1 MVYLSVTVLNML
13 WNKLSGAGGA
23 GGPALIGF
31 TFVASASTNIG
42 ASTITIPAT
51 AQAGDLCVLLDS
63 TVNTTATLPT
73 NVVPSG
79 FTQIMTAAF
88 VRANGT
94 TSARMTCSYKVLVS
108 GDAGSSITGLGNTN
122 PRKIALVFRPD
133 SSITTVSYST
143 ANTQT
148 ESPNA
153 GTSEALSLVMDSKTD
168 AIGIGY
174 IGASQTITDMTS
186 SPTALDAT
194 IAPGDQFQRCG
205 YKIFTSTAAD
215 QTITATKTSSAVNTS
230 WNIFTTFYLTAQ

>member
-1 MVYLSVTVLNML
+1 MVYLWVTVLNML

-122 PRKIALVFRPD
+122 PRKIVLVFRPD

-143 ANTQT
+143 DNTQT

-174 IGASQTITDMTS
+174 IAASQTITDMTS

-194 IAPGDQFQRCG
+194 IAPADQFQRCG
-205 YKIFTSTAAD
+205 YKVFTSTAAD
-215 QTITATKTSSAVNTS
+215 QTITATKTSAAVAS